1 MRRRIRVGVIGG
13 GSIAKAH
20 VIGLRGVRSYFGDAG
35 VEAEVVVI
43 GDVAAEVARASA
55 ERYGV
60 DHWSAD
66 WEAVLADDSIDAV
79 TVAVPND
86 RHAQV
91 VIAAARAGKAVLCE
105 KPLANKLASAR
116 EMTAAVEAAGVT
128 NAVNLNYRHI
138 PAIRYAKQLV
148 ESGEIGEIV
157 NFRGVFL
164 QEWAAD
170 ERVPRSWK
178 FEASRAGAG
187 PILGVGCHIVDL
199 AQLLVGDITSVI
211 ATKRT
216 VVSTRPAFVGTDTYL
231 AAADDAPLEKVDTDD
246 VAAMLVEFDGG
257 RGAVG
262 TIETSRVSRGRKNHC
277 FIELNGTR
285 GSLMFDYERMNEI
298 YVASPATGGIGATR
312 VVVGPEQDGGL
323 FWTLGGLGVGF
334 AETIVLE
341 MTQFLQ
347 AIASGAP
354 VRPSFADGL
363 RAQAVIEAGL
373 ESATTRSW
381 VSVSHEPL
389 VADPK
394 GQ

>member
-43 GDVAAEVARASA
+43 GDVVAEVAKASA

-91 VIAAARAGKAVLCE
+91 VIAAAKAGKAVLCE
-105 KPLANKLASAR
+105 KPLSNKLASAR

-178 FEASRAGAG
+178 FDASRAGAG

-211 ATKRT
+211 ATTRT
-216 VVSTRPAFVGTDTYL
+216 VISARPAFVGTNTYL
-231 AAADDAPLEKVDTDD
+231 ASADDAPLENVDTDD
-246 VAAMLVEFDGG
+246 VAAMLVEFAGS
-257 RGAVG
+257 GAVG

-312 VVVGPEQDGGL
+312 VVVGPEQDGAI

-341 MTQFLQ
+341 MKEFLE

-354 VRPSFADGL
+354 ASPSFADGL

-381 VSVSHEPL
+381 VSVSCEPTP
-389 VADPK
+389 ASPR
-394 GQ
+394 G